1 MYQPRDIA
9 WIKES
14 LIAHF
19 SGQQAVPA
27 PPSPSPQ
34 YHRPQQY
41 GGQRRRR

>member
-19 SGQQAVPA
+19 SGQQSAPA
-27 PPSPSPQ
+27 EP
-34 YHRPQQY
+34 RN
-41 GGQRRRR
+41 RRNRYR